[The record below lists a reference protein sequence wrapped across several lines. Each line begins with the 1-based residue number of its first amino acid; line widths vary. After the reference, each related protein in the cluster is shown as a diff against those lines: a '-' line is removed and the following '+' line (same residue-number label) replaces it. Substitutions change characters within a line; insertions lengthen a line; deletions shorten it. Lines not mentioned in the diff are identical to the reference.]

1 MKRTHLYVVA
11 LAVLALATTSF
22 AQDAKAAVDKAAT
35 KFTADLKSGNAA
47 GIASLYAEDAM
58 AFPPNSDIAKGRAE
72 IQKVWQGM
80 IDAKLQAEVQTIDLQ
95 THGNVAIESGTYV
108 IKDANGNVVD
118 RGKYVVAWK
127 RGKSGWQMHRD
138 IWNTNMPAPAAK

>member
-1 MKRTHLYVVA
+1 MKRTHLYAVA
-11 LAVLALATTSF
+11 VAVLTLAAAAF
-22 AQDAKAAVDKAAT
+22 AQDAKTAIDKAGA
-35 KFTADLKSGNAA
+35 KFAADLKSGNAA

-58 AFPPNSDIAKGRAE
+58 AFPPNATIAKGRAE

-80 IDAKLQAEVQTIDLQ
+80 IDAKLQGEVHTIDLQ

-108 IKDANGNVVD
+108 ITDASGTVVD

-127 RGKSGWQMHRD
+127 RGKNGWQMHRD
-138 IWNTNMPAPAAK
+138 IWNSSLPVSSH